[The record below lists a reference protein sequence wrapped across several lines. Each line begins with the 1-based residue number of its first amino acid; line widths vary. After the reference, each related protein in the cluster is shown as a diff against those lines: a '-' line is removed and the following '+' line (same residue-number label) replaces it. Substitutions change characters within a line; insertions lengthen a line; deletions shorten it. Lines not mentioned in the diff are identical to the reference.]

1 MRDNLWECQ
10 TDFISDYKLAHSNK
24 EKPNPK
30 EQRREK
36 KQNWGTVWTIET
48 SAAHMF
54 KHLACKEQCGGQQD
68 VEETRQQKSTVW
80 SRPLKVCRLTAER
93 YLDFLNQP
101 TPWGLPS
108 REHLTGSNICWCC
121 SFLLRGMLGFCV
133 FWADFMTCWPRT
145 LPLSGAQ
152 SQLEIYRKKN

>member
-1 MRDNLWECQ
+1 MLYRFHIWLQIGKQQQRE
-10 TDFISDYKLAHSNK
+10 T
-24 EKPNPK
+24 KPK
-30 EQRREK
+30 RTEERK
-36 KQNWGTVWTIET
+36 KQNWETVWTIET
-48 SAAHMF
+48 GAAHMF
-54 KHLACKEQCGGQQD
+54 KHLVCKAQCRGQQD
-68 VEETRQQKSTVW
+68 VEEIRQQKSTVW

-101 TPWGLPS
+101 RPWGLPS

-145 LPLSGAQ
+145 LPSSGAQ
-152 SQLEIYRKKN
+152 SQLEIYRKKH